1 MVGYEHLKLALGK
14 VLSIPP
20 WHCTA
25 DASSAALSLLI
36 YEYPDVQEHL
46 MQHTSPHAQNTHTHT
61 HVHITHTH
69 AHACTYIYIGMDAF
83 LLCAS
88 LHHTYFR
95 AGKRGVEYI
104 DARGLL
110 SRGKSAGMCG
120 RGLMRGI
127 LKGWENRLHSR
138 RLTRCPSYSSGR
150 CPSCCLNSA
159 APPPQLHPF
168 G

>member
-46 MQHTSPHAQNTHTHT
+46 MQHKSPHAQNTHTHT

-69 AHACTYIYIGMDAF
+69 AHACTYIYRNGCLPTLRI
-83 LLCAS
+83 LAS
-88 LHHTYFR
+88 
-95 AGKRGVEYI
+95 YI
-104 DARGLL
+104 FQ
-110 SRGKSAGMCG
+110 SRQ
-120 RGLMRGI
+120 
-127 LKGWENRLHSR
+127 
-138 RLTRCPSYSSGR
+138 TRC
-150 CPSCCLNSA
+150 
-159 APPPQLHPF
+159 
-168 G
+168 